1 MRLKHSA
8 PIRTKCNLSGEY
20 CSLITSLRIRKRYP
34 GKAIQGSPAILWVKH
49 RNFIFHIMLMWLL
62 SYPFSDL
69 FSACACL
76 CTPLE
81 ILFCNYTWTAV
92 CLFCSQWTVLLSRW
106 ISLAALPGCLVEVA
120 WPTLDWLSSGSS
132 CSLPAL
138 TSVGSGPSTRPSSKS
153 DNSNIALSSPHCTVG
168 FCVAALCWH
177 SCCSGWK
184 YKASQ

>member
-8 PIRTKCNLSGEY
+8 PIRIKCNLSGEY

-34 GKAIQGSPAILWVKH
+34 GKPIQGSPAILWVKH
-49 RNFIFHIMLMWLL
+49 CNFIFHVMSMCLL

-69 FSACACL
+69 LFACACL
-76 CTPLE
+76 CTP
-81 ILFCNYTWTAV
+81 IDTFFCIYAWMTV
-92 CLFCSQWTVLLSRW
+92 CLFWSQWTVLLSRW
-106 ISLAALPGCLVEVA
+106 ISSAALHGCLVEVA

-153 DNSNIALSSPHCTVG
+153 DI
-168 FCVAALCWH
+168 
-177 SCCSGWK
+177 
-184 YKASQ
+184 